1 MTEYDP
7 YRDIDDIIAEI
18 DGKDT
23 QDKPRPSSEDQAKPS
38 PQPVTGPANP
48 FTGSRY
54 ADPTSQTTA
63 ESTYGTDGQSY
74 YSNTFHN
81 PFVGQSGSV
90 PVPAHRT
97 PSVPPERQAHLSMH
111 KLNTWLSVFIPI
123 ASVVFFLIDKDK
135 ERLYDQHLRETMNMG
150 LTRVILSAGFGLAS
164 GFVGGILGLLS
175 LVYFILALLGAMEAQ
190 TKYIQGA
197 PMQYKGAIPFTRRDD

>member
-23 QDKPRPSSEDQAKPS
+23 QDKPRPTSEDQAKPS

-48 FTGSRY
+48 FTSSRY
-54 ADPTSQTTA
+54 ADPASPTTA
-63 ESTYGTDGQSY
+63 ESTYGASGQSY
-74 YSNTFHN
+74 YSDTFDN
-81 PFVGQSGSV
+81 PFLAQSGSV
-90 PVPAHRT
+90 PVPAHRI
-97 PSVPPERQAHLSMH
+97 PAVPPERQAHLSMH
-111 KLNTWLSVFIPI
+111 KLNTWLSVFFPI
-123 ASVVFFLIDKDK
+123 ASVVFFFIDKDK

-150 LTRVILSAGFGLAS
+150 LTRTILSAGFGLAS

-175 LVYFILALLGAMEAQ
+175 VVYFILALLGAMEAQ

-197 PMQYKGAIPFTRRDD
+197 PIQYKGAIPFTRRDD